1 MAAIGYTCSASQI
14 DCTPLD
20 SQMRMC
26 KHHTAT
32 GASPVFLIGSLSTGA
47 GPVDNVDYTRRQVKN
62 DQPGSR
68 DFLRLLGQF

>member
-1 MAAIGYTCSASQI
+1 
-14 DCTPLD
+14 
-20 SQMRMC
+20 MRMC

-32 GASPVFLIGSLSTGA
+32 GALSVFLIGSLSTGA

-68 DFLRLLGQF
+68 DFLRFLGQF